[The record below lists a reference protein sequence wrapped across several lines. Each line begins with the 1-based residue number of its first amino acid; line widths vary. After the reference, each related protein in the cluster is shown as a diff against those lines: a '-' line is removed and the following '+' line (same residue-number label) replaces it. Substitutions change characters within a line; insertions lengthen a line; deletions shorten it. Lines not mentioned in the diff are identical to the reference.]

1 LCDRGQTTFKLF
13 AAVGLNAANRTGNL
27 EKPMRHLLLVSLVLA
42 AGPSHAKVLAVA
54 LSSDGA
60 RVVLHDEAGPC
71 VGEARLAEHIS
82 PSGDKV
88 QGCWLAT
95 PGMVNVSFLDGERG
109 SIPVA
114 HLQRPTQ
121 I

>member
-1 LCDRGQTTFKLF
+1 
-13 AAVGLNAANRTGNL
+13 
-27 EKPMRHLLLVSLVLA
+27 MRYVLLALLSLVITPLQ
-42 AGPSHAKVLAVA
+42 AKVLAVA
-54 LSSDGA
+54 TSPDGA

-71 VGEARLAEHIS
+71 VGEAKLAEHIA
-82 PSGDKV
+82 PNGDKV
-88 QGCWLAT
+88 QGCWLAA
-95 PGMVNVSFLDGERG
+95 PGIVNVSFLDGERG